1 VVTSL
6 SCQQILDCRNP
17 RRRPVNTGSELLIFV
32 PRAGRLGMDSV
43 PVRGERGSGSSPGCA
58 YGA

>member
-1 VVTSL
+1 MVTSL

-32 PRAGRLGMDSV
+32 LRAGRLGMDPG
-43 PVRGERGSGSSPGCA
+43 PVRANGVAVHLRDA